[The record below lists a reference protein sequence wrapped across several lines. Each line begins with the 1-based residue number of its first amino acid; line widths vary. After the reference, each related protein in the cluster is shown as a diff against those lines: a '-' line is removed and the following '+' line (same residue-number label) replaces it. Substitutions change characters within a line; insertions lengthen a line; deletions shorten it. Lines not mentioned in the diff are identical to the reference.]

1 MTEST
6 PQFDAP
12 DPYGES
18 ELFSYPD
25 YPDMRDDFTIA
36 QGYENYTAEDHAVWQ
51 TLLERQLAILPGRAC
66 KEYFDAF
73 ASMELPH
80 DRIPRFDDYSEM
92 LMKATG
98 WQIVAVPG
106 LIPNAHFFDHLANRR
121 FPVTCWIRERA
132 QLDYIQ
138 EPDLFH
144 DFQGHVPLLMNPVFA
159 DYMAAYGRGGLKAMK
174 AGTLSEISR
183 LYWYTVEFGLI
194 KNEEGLRIYGAG
206 IVSSKTESVFCL
218 DSDSPNRIG
227 FDLRR
232 IMKTDYRIDDFQET
246 YFVIDSFEQLFNE
259 TAGQD
264 FLPIYDEIRGAPIR
278 KPWDVLPQDTVMHQG
293 TRDYARSKAGIRH
306 Q

>member
-1 MTEST
+1 MNESKPT
-6 PQFDAP
+6 FDAP

-18 ELFSYPD
+18 DLFAYPD
-25 YPDMRDDFTIA
+25 YPDMRADFTID
-36 QGYENYTAEDHAVWQ
+36 QHYDRYTAEDHAIWHDLMQ
-51 TLLERQLAILPGRAC
+51 RQLAILPGRAC

-73 ASMELPH
+73 ASMNLAM

-106 LIPNAHFFDHLANRR
+106 LIPNTDFFDHLANKR
-121 FPVTCWIRERA
+121 FPVTHWIRKRE

-159 DYMAAYGRGGLKAMK
+159 GYMEAYGKGGQRAMEM
-174 AGTLSEISR
+174 GMLSELSR

-194 KNEEGLRIYGAG
+194 KNEDGLRIYGAG
-206 IVSSKTESVFCL
+206 IVSSKTESIFCL
-218 DSDSPNRIG
+218 ENDSPNRIG

-232 IMKTDYRIDDFQET
+232 IMRTDYRIDDFQET
-246 YFVIDSFEQLFNE
+246 YWVINSFDDLFNQ

-264 FLPIYDEIRGAPIR
+264 FGPIYEKLRGVDIY
-278 KPWDVLPQDTVMHQG
+278 KPWDIAPGDNVIHRG
-293 TRDYARSKAGIRH
+293 SREYALAKKAL
-306 Q
+306 